1 MESDIAARPLAK
13 PGVRAEAPCMTTPHS
28 GDTAPHLQ
36 GDAAYPLTAWFLGP
50 RAENA
55 PVWTELFDHIFQD
68 YIHWRRNYFPADPWI
83 VGRLR
88 RRSPEH
94 ESWLDA
100 LTGQLDAILSELKY
114 HFPMHSPRYNA
125 HMISEQSLP
134 AVLGYF
140 AGLLYNPNNV
150 TGEAAPIT
158 VALELEV
165 GRMVAGMLGYHPRRS
180 WAHICSG
187 GTLANIEALWAARAV
202 QFAPLIAREY
212 CRASGLGFR
221 VRLPNGTE
229 APVTGL
235 DDRTLVS
242 LTPDTATGILRGLA
256 AALERERGLSPVA
269 ALAAVNEAVAGSRYN
284 IARRGLGPIL
294 AETGLRPVVLA
305 SAAAHYSI
313 AKACNVLGYGED
325 AARLVP
331 VNDRFQM
338 DMEGLRA
345 AIAGLRPEEYVAAV
359 IGIVGTTEEGA
370 VDPIHRIRDFRA
382 AWEREANRSFW
393 LHVDAA
399 WGGYLRA
406 LFCGVSV
413 AQPPAG
419 AGLEAVCDAYAA
431 ALQLEER
438 FDLDVGLEQPDRRVE
453 EIRWSDRETYAA
465 FLAMADSDS
474 TTVDPHKMGY
484 IPYPAGVVA
493 FRDCRV
499 TEFITQRAQYLG
511 DADLGVGAVDDPLQ
525 VTSMGPLILEGSKP
539 GAAALSCWLAHRTIP
554 LTAEG
559 HGKIVRV
566 TLLNARRLARLLT
579 RHHQLFFKFER
590 ERAPEPAAPAPFT
603 FFPIAEPET
612 NLVCFVARPMAWRDG
627 QMVPAPVALG
637 TINRLNELIFN
648 AASIPGSRSHH
659 RLSAAQPFF
668 VSRTRFEERQYRG
681 ATLTHLLGE
690 LEVRPDAYA
699 REGLFVLR
707 STVMN
712 PWHSEARQA
721 GMDYLYE
728 FVRYLHRVAA
738 EAMREV
744 TPPPAP

>member
-1 MESDIAARPLAK
+1 MTIPPSGEPGGPSPAAHPL
-13 PGVRAEAPCMTTPHS
+13 S
-28 GDTAPHLQ
+28 
-36 GDAAYPLTAWFLGP
+36 AWFLGP

-94 ESWLDA
+94 EAWLDS
-100 LTGQLDAILSELKY
+100 LTGHLDGILSELKY

-125 HMISEQSLP
+125 HMTSEQSLP

-158 VALELEV
+158 VSLELEV
-165 GRMVAGMLGYHPRRS
+165 GRMIAAMLGYDPARA

-187 GTLANIEALWAARAV
+187 GTLANIEALWVARTV
-202 QFAPLIAREY
+202 QFAPLTVRDY
-212 CRASGLGFR
+212 CRAEQLAFP

-229 APVTGL
+229 APITSL
-235 DDRTLVS
+235 DDRTLIS
-242 LTPDTATGILRGLA
+242 LTP
-256 AALERERGLSPVA
+256 
-269 ALAAVNEAVAGSRYN
+269 AVAGGIFRELAQHLERTRRLSPTAAHGQVNAAVAASRWN
-284 IARRGLGPIL
+284 IARRGLGPVL
-294 AETGLRPVVLA
+294 AESGLRPVVLA

-313 AKACNVLGYGED
+313 AKSCNVLGYGED

-331 VNDRFQM
+331 VNARFQM
-338 DMEGLRA
+338 DLDALEATVA
-345 AIAGLRPEEYVAAV
+345 ALRPEEYIAAA

-370 VDPIHRIRDFRA
+370 VDPIHRLCAFRQQYERRD
-382 AWEREANRSFW
+382 NRSFW

-399 WGGYLRA
+399 WGGYIRT
-406 LFCGVSV
+406 LFCGTAPTV
-413 AQPPAG
+413 
-419 AGLEAVCDAYAA
+419 
-431 ALQLEER
+431 EER
-438 FDLDVGLEQPDRRVE
+438 FELDVGVDRPDLRTE
-453 EIRWSDRETYAA
+453 EIHWSDPETSAA

-493 FRDCRV
+493 FRDSRV

-511 DADLGVGAVDDPLQ
+511 DTGLGVGSVEDPVQ
-525 VTSMGPLILEGSKP
+525 VTAMGPLILEGSKP
-539 GAAALSCWLAHRTIP
+539 GAAALACWLAHRTIP
-554 LTAEG
+554 LTSDG
-559 HGKIVRV
+559 HGKVVRV
-566 TLLNARRLARLLT
+566 TLLNARRLERLLT
-579 RHHQLFFKFER
+579 RHRALFLKLER
-590 ERAPEPAAPAPFT
+590 ERGAEPAAPSPFT

-612 NLVCFVARPMAWRDG
+612 NLVCFVARQMTWRDG
-627 QMVPAPVALG
+627 VLVPAPASLG
-637 TINRLNELIFN
+637 SINRLNELIFN
-648 AASIPGSRSHH
+648 AASIPGARSPH

-668 VSRTRFEERQYRG
+668 ISRTRFEEGQYRG
-681 ATLTHLLGE
+681 ATLTHLLTQLEIGE
-690 LEVRPDAYA
+690 RDYA

-728 FVRYLHRVAA
+728 FVRFLHRSAA
-738 EAMREV
+738 EAMREIS
-744 TPPPAP
+744 PPPAP

>member
-1 MESDIAARPLAK
+1 MPKPLPGERSDPPPPAHPL
-13 PGVRAEAPCMTTPHS
+13 S
-28 GDTAPHLQ
+28 
-36 GDAAYPLTAWFLGP
+36 AWFLGP

-94 ESWLDA
+94 EAWLDS
-100 LTGQLDAILSELKY
+100 LTGHLDGILSELKY

-125 HMISEQSLP
+125 HMTSEQSLP

-150 TGEAAPIT
+150 SGEAAPIT

-165 GRMVAGMLGYHPRRS
+165 GRMIAAMLGYDPARA

-187 GTLANIEALWAARAV
+187 GTLANIEALWVARTV
-202 QFAPLIAREY
+202 QFAPLTVRDY
-212 CRASGLGFR
+212 CRAERLELS
-221 VRLPNGTE
+221 VRLPNGAA
-229 APVTGL
+229 APVTSL

-242 LTPDTATGILRGLA
+242 LTPAVAGGILRELA
-256 AALERERGLSPVA
+256 QHLEQVRHLSASAALGQVNAAVA
-269 ALAAVNEAVAGSRYN
+269 ASRWN

-294 AETGLRPVVLA
+294 AESGLRPVVLA

-313 AKACNVLGYGED
+313 AKSCNVLGYGED

-331 VNDRFQM
+331 VNARFQM
-338 DMEGLRA
+338 DIDALESTV
-345 AIAGLRPEEYVAAV
+345 AGLGPEEYVAAV

-370 VDPIHRIRDFRA
+370 VDPIHRICAFRQQY
-382 AWEREANRSFW
+382 EQRQNRSFW

-399 WGGYLRA
+399 WGGYLRT
-406 LFCGVSV
+406 LFCGTSL
-413 AQPPAG
+413 PAPAPV
-419 AGLEAVCDAYAA
+419 AGLDATAEAWVA
-431 ALQLEER
+431 ALKVEDR
-438 FDLDVGLEQPDRRVE
+438 FELDVGLEAPDLRSEVV
-453 EIRWSDRETYAA
+453 RWSDRETYAA
-465 FLAMADSDS
+465 LLAMADSDS

-493 FRDCRV
+493 FRDSRV
-499 TEFITQRAQYLG
+499 IECITQRAQYLS
-511 DADLGVGAVDDPLQ
+511 DTGVGVGSLEDPVQ
-525 VTSMGPLILEGSKP
+525 VTAMGPLILEGSKP
-539 GAAALSCWLAHRTIP
+539 GAAALACWLAHRTIP
-554 LTAEG
+554 LTTDG
-559 HGKIVRV
+559 HGKVVRV
-566 TLLNARRLARLLT
+566 TLLNARRLARLLN
-579 RHHQLFFKFER
+579 RHSQLFLKLER
-590 ERAPEPAAPAPFT
+590 ERGAEPAAPSPFT

-612 NLVCFVARPMAWRDG
+612 NLVCFVARQMTWRDG
-627 QMVPAPVALG
+627 ALVPAPASVG
-637 TINRLNELIFN
+637 SINRLNELIYN
-648 AASIPGSRSHH
+648 AASIPGARSPH

-668 VSRTRFEERQYRG
+668 ISRTRFEEGQYRG
-681 ATLTHLLGE
+681 TTLTHLLTE
-690 LEVRPDAYA
+690 LEIGEADYA

-712 PWHSEARQA
+712 PWHSEAREA

-728 FVRYLHRVAA
+728 FVRFLHRSAA
-738 EAMREV
+738 EAMRELS
-744 TPPPAP
+744 PPPAP

>member
-1 MESDIAARPLAK
+1 MTLPPDGATAHPL
-13 PGVRAEAPCMTTPHS
+13 S
-28 GDTAPHLQ
+28 
-36 GDAAYPLTAWFLGP
+36 AWFLGP

-94 ESWLDA
+94 EAWLDS
-100 LTGQLDAILSELKY
+100 LTGHLDGILSELKY

-125 HMISEQSLP
+125 HMTSEQSLP

-150 TGEAAPIT
+150 SGEAAPIT

-165 GRMVAGMLGYHPRRS
+165 GRMIGAMLGYDPARA

-187 GTLANIEALWAARAV
+187 GTLANIEALWVARTV
-202 QFAPLIAREY
+202 QFAPLTVRDY
-212 CRASGLGFR
+212 CRAERLELS
-221 VRLPNGTE
+221 VRLPNG
-229 APVTGL
+229 AASPVTSL
-235 DDRTLVS
+235 DHRTLVS
-242 LTPDTATGILRGLA
+242 LAPTVAGGILRELA
-256 AALERERGLSPVA
+256 QHLEQARQLSASAALGQVNAAVA
-269 ALAAVNEAVAGSRYN
+269 ASRWN

-294 AETGLRPVVLA
+294 AESGLRPVVLA

-331 VNDRFQM
+331 VNARFQM
-338 DMEGLRA
+338 DADALEA
-345 AIAGLRPEEYVAAV
+345 TVAGLAPQEYVAAV

-370 VDPIHRIRDFRA
+370 VDPIHRICAFRQQY
-382 AWEREANRSFW
+382 EQRQNRSFW

-399 WGGYLRA
+399 WGGYLRT
-406 LFCGVSV
+406 LFCGTSL
-413 AQPPAG
+413 PAPVPV
-419 AGLEAVCDAYAA
+419 AGLEATAEGWVA
-431 ALQLEER
+431 ALKVEDR
-438 FDLDVGLEQPDRRVE
+438 FELDVGLEAPDLRSEVV
-453 EIRWSDRETYAA
+453 RWSDRETYAA
-465 FLAMADSDS
+465 LLAMADSDS

-493 FRDCRV
+493 FRDSRV
-499 TEFITQRAQYLG
+499 IECITQRAQYLS
-511 DADLGVGAVDDPLQ
+511 DTRVGVGSLEDPVQ
-525 VTSMGPLILEGSKP
+525 VTAMGPLILEGSKP
-539 GAAALSCWLAHRTIP
+539 GAAALACWLAHRTIP
-554 LTAEG
+554 LTTDG
-559 HGKIVRV
+559 HGKVVRV
-566 TLLNARRLARLLT
+566 TLLNARRLARLLN
-579 RHHQLFFKFER
+579 RHSQLFLKLER
-590 ERAPEPAAPAPFT
+590 ERGADPAAPSPFT

-612 NLVCFVARPMAWRDG
+612 NLVCFVARQMTWRDG
-627 QMVPAPVALG
+627 DLVPAPASLG
-637 TINRLNELIFN
+637 SINRLNELIYN
-648 AASIPGSRSHH
+648 AASIPGSRSPH

-668 VSRTRFEERQYRG
+668 ISRTRFEEGQYRG
-681 ATLTHLLGE
+681 ATLTHLLTQLEIGE
-690 LEVRPDAYA
+690 ADYA

-712 PWHSEARQA
+712 PWHSEAREA

-728 FVRYLHRVAA
+728 FVRFLHRSAA
-738 EAMREV
+738 EAMRELS
-744 TPPPAP
+744 PPPAP